1 VTRYAHLIPFLP
13 LLSFFVN
20 IAVGRRLPRK
30 GDWVSLATIWTT
42 LAMSIGI
49 FYEVFSAYDPNF
61 RYHVVIPWMSVGDR
75 ALFQTGILIDN
86 VTAIMLVVVT
96 GVSSLVHLFSVGY
109 MHGDPRYNRFFAYL
123 SIFSFSM
130 LGLVLSESLLFI
142 YIFWELVGLSSYLLI
157 GFWFEK
163 KSAADAC
170 KKAFIV
176 NRVGDFG
183 FLIGIL
189 IIYATCGV
197 LGYDEVFRAIGDG
210 KLSGGL
216 LTLAGI
222 AVFCGAIGKSAQFPL
237 HVWLPDA
244 MEGPTPVS
252 ALIHAATMVAAG
264 VYLVGRVYPIF
275 TPDAFLFIA
284 YIGLITLFLA
294 ATIALT
300 QNDIKRVL
308 AYSTTSQLGFMIMGL
323 GVGGYTA
330 GLAHLTTHAA
340 FKACLF
346 LGSGSVIHAVHS
358 QDIREMGG
366 LRKKLP
372 ITFWTFLI
380 ATLAIAGVPG
390 FSGFFS
396 KDMILAA
403 ALEFG
408 MRNPQHL
415 IIFVG
420 ALLTAGMTAF
430 YMFRMVIMTF
440 FGEPKDH
447 HKYDHAHES
456 PPNMWVPLV
465 ILAALSFSFWF
476 KSPFVEK
483 GWFQTLVQKP
493 ASVANLPKAPAA
505 EAPHASL
512 TEAAV
517 MAPAHG
523 TVAPSRGPTQHGE
536 TKDAASSHGTSHG
549 PSARGTSAPMGQGHG
564 ASSPP
569 AEGGHGPAATAHGG
583 ESDHDAHLAHRAHSI
598 AMYSSVAVG
607 TLGIVL
613 AFGVYLYG
621 WVNPARVANSLK
633 PLYEFLLNKWYF
645 DELYEV
651 VFVNGSKAI
660 SRGLAWFD
668 LYVVDGLVNLAARL
682 GVFLSWLIGVF
693 DNKVVDGA
701 VDGVANVTI
710 ASGSALRRLQTGK
723 LYHYVFALAGGA
735 LVIFLIKAF

>member
-1 VTRYAHLIPFLP
+1 MIRYAYIIPFLP
-13 LLSFFVN
+13 LASFFIN
-20 IAVGRRLPRK
+20 IAIGKRLPRK
-30 GDWVSLATIWTT
+30 GDWLCLGTIAVA

-49 FYEVFSAYDPNF
+49 FYEVFRAYDPNF
-61 RYHVVIPWMSVGDR
+61 RYHFVFPWLTIGDR
-75 ALFQTGILIDN
+75 ALFNTGILIDN
-86 VTAIMLVVVT
+86 VTAVMLVVVT
-96 GVSSLVHLFSVGY
+96 GVSTLVHLFSIGY
-109 MHGDPRYNRFFAYL
+109 MHGDPRYSRFFAYL

-130 LGLVLSESLLFI
+130 LGLVLAESLLFI

-197 LGYDEVFRAIGDG
+197 LGYDEVFLAIGEG
-210 KLSGGL
+210 KLAGPL

-222 AVFCGAIGKSAQFPL
+222 GVFCGAIGKSAQFPL

-264 VYLVGRVYPIF
+264 VYLVGRVYPMF

-284 YIGLITLFLA
+284 YFGLITLFLT
-294 ATIALT
+294 ATIALA
-300 QNDIKRVL
+300 QNDIKKIL
-308 AYSTTSQLGFMIMGL
+308 AYSTCSQLGYMIMGL

-358 QDIREMGG
+358 QDVQEMGG

-372 ITFWTFLI
+372 ITFVTFFI

-390 FSGFFS
+390 FSGFYS

-408 MRNPQHL
+408 MKSANPLHMIL
-415 IIFVG
+415 FIG
-420 ALLTAGMTAF
+420 ALFTAGLTAF
-430 YMFRMVIMTF
+430 YMFRCVILTF
-440 FGEPKDH
+440 FGKPRDH

-456 PPNMWVPLV
+456 PANMWVPLV
-465 ILAALSFSFWF
+465 ILATLSFSFWY
-476 KSPFVEK
+476 S
-483 GWFQTLVQKP
+483 GWFGTLIQKP
-493 ASVANLPKAPAA
+493 KSVANLAAISAAAHPAPAMGHAMEPHAAAPAGA
-505 EAPHASL
+505 EHAQETSAAAPHGSAAPPAEMHGAS
-512 TEAAV
+512 TPSPAETGHGAAP
-517 MAPAHG
+517 PAHG
-523 TVAPSRGPTQHGE
+523 E
-536 TKDAASSHGTSHG
+536 AS
-549 PSARGTSAPMGQGHG
+549 
-564 ASSPP
+564 
-569 AEGGHGPAATAHGG
+569 
-583 ESDHDAHLAHRAHSI
+583 HDEHLAHLAHTY

-607 TLGIVL
+607 TLGIFL
-613 AFGVYLYG
+613 AFVVYSFG
-621 WVNPARVANSLK
+621 WINPDRVVDKVK
-633 PLYEFLLNKWYF
+633 PLHKFLQNKWYF
-645 DELYEV
+645 DELYEATV
-651 VFVNGSKAI
+651 ISGSKSI

-668 LYVVDGLVNLAARL
+668 NNVVDGLVNLTARL
-682 GVFLSWLIGVF
+682 GVFLSFLVGKF
-693 DNKVVDGA
+693 DDGVVDGA
-701 VDGVANVTI
+701 VNGVANVTI
-710 ASGSALRRLQTGK
+710 GSGSVLRRLQTGK
-723 LYHYVFALAGGA
+723 LYHYVFVLAGGA
-735 LVIFLIKAF
+735 LIIFLIKAF

>member
-1 VTRYAHLIPFLP
+1 VIRYAHIIPFLP
-13 LLSFFVN
+13 LLSFFIN
-20 IAVGRRLPRK
+20 IAVGKRLPRK
-30 GDWVSLATIWTT
+30 GDWVSLATIAAG

-49 FYEVFSAYDPNF
+49 FYEVFRAYDPNF
-61 RYHVVIPWMSVGDR
+61 KYHVVLPWIGVADR
-75 ALFQTGILIDN
+75 AVFNMGILIDN
-86 VTAIMLVVVT
+86 LTAVMLLVVT
-96 GVSSLVHLFSVGY
+96 GVSTLVHLFSIGY

-130 LGLVLSESLLFI
+130 LGLVLSESLFFI

-197 LGYDEVFRAIGDG
+197 LGYDDVFLAIGEG
-210 KLSGGL
+210 KLSGTL

-222 AVFCGAIGKSAQFPL
+222 GVFAGAIGKSAQFPL

-275 TPDAFLFIA
+275 TPDAFLVIA
-284 YIGLITLFLA
+284 YIGLITLMIT

-300 QNDIKRVL
+300 ARDIKKVL
-308 AYSTTSQLGFMIMGL
+308 AYSTCSQLGFMVMGL
-323 GVGGYTA
+323 GVGGFTA

-346 LGSGSVIHAVHS
+346 LGSGSVIHAVHT
-358 QDIREMGG
+358 QDIFEMGG
-366 LRKKLP
+366 LRKKMP

-396 KDMILAA
+396 KDMILGE
-403 ALEFG
+403 ALAFG

-415 IIFVG
+415 GIFIG
-420 ALLTAGMTAF
+420 ALLTAGLTAF
-430 YMFRMVIMTF
+430 YMFRLVILTF
-440 FGEPKDH
+440 FGHPRDH

-456 PPNMWVPLV
+456 PANMWVPLAV
-465 ILAALSFSFWF
+465 LATLSFSFWF
-476 KSPFVEK
+476 QNPISGKS
-483 GWFQTLVQKP
+483 WFKDLVPKP
-493 ASVANLPKAPAA
+493 VSAIRAPAA
-505 EAPHASL
+505 
-512 TEAAV
+512 
-517 MAPAHG
+517 APAHG
-523 TVAPSRGPTQHGE
+523 AAEAETVPVHVAAPGP
-536 TKDAASSHGTSHG
+536 SHGGLAARAPDPAEHG
-549 PSARGTSAPMGQGHG
+549 AAPGTAKGHSAPVQGHG
-564 ASSPP
+564 AV
-569 AEGGHGPAATAHGG
+569 AES
-583 ESDHDAHLAHRAHSI
+583 EHDAHITHVAHRT
-598 AMYSSVAVG
+598 AMYLSILIAG
-607 TLGIVL
+607 LGIFF
-613 AFGVYLYG
+613 AFGVYMFG
-621 WVNPARVANSLK
+621 WVNPDRVAAALAPVHS
-633 PLYEFLLNKWYF
+633 FLVNKWYF
-645 DELYEV
+645 DELYEATV
-651 VFVNGSKAI
+651 IGGSKAL

-668 LYVVDGLVNLAARL
+668 MHVVDGLVNLSAQL
-682 GVFLSWLIGVF
+682 GVFVSFLIGKF
-693 DNKVVDGA
+693 DNYVVDGA
-701 VDGVANVTI
+701 VNGLASATTG
-710 ASGSALRRLQTGK
+710 SGSILRRLQTGK
-723 LYHYVFALAGGA
+723 LYHYVFVLVGGA
-735 LVIFLIKAF
+735 VVIFLIKAF

>member
-1 VTRYAHLIPFLP
+1 VIRYAHLIPFLP

-275 TPDAFLFIA
+275 TPDAFLVIS

-415 IIFVG
+415 IIFFG

-483 GWFQTLVQKP
+483 GWFQTLVVKP
-493 ASVANLPKAPAA
+493 ASVANLPKAPAG
-505 EAPHASL
+505 E
-512 TEAAV
+512 
-517 MAPAHG
+517 PAHAEEHG
-523 TVAPSRGPTQHGE
+523 ASRGPS
-536 TKDAASSHGTSHG
+536 AHGTSHG
-549 PSARGTSAPMGQGHG
+549 PSARGTSAPMEEGHG
-564 ASSPP
+564 ASSAPT
-569 AEGGHGPAATAHGG
+569 EGGHGAGAAAHGG
-583 ESDHDAHLAHRAHSI
+583 EAAHDAHIAHTAHAY

-613 AFGVYLYG
+613 AFGVYLFG
-621 WVNPARVANSLK
+621 WVDPARVANSLK
-633 PLYEFLLNKWYF
+633 PLYNFLLNKWYF
-645 DELYEV
+645 DELYEATV
-651 VFVNGSKAI
+651 ISGSKAV

-682 GVFLSWLIGVF
+682 GVFLSWLVGIF

-701 VDGVANVTI
+701 VDGVATVTI
-710 ASGSALRRLQTGK
+710 ASGSVLRRLQTGK

-735 LVIFLIKAF
+735 LMIFLIKAF

>member
-1 VTRYAHLIPFLP
+1 
-13 LLSFFVN
+13 
-20 IAVGRRLPRK
+20 
-30 GDWVSLATIWTT
+30 
-42 LAMSIGI
+42 
-49 FYEVFSAYDPNF
+49 
-61 RYHVVIPWMSVGDR
+61 
-75 ALFQTGILIDN
+75 
-86 VTAIMLVVVT
+86 
-96 GVSSLVHLFSVGY
+96 
-109 MHGDPRYNRFFAYL
+109 
-123 SIFSFSM
+123 
-130 LGLVLSESLLFI
+130 
-142 YIFWELVGLSSYLLI
+142 
-157 GFWFEK
+157 
-163 KSAADAC
+163 
-170 KKAFIV
+170 
-176 NRVGDFG
+176 
-183 FLIGIL
+183 
-189 IIYATCGV
+189 
-197 LGYDEVFRAIGDG
+197 
-210 KLSGGL
+210 
-216 LTLAGI
+216 
-222 AVFCGAIGKSAQFPL
+222 
-237 HVWLPDA
+237 
-244 MEGPTPVS
+244 
-252 ALIHAATMVAAG
+252 
-264 VYLVGRVYPIF
+264 
-275 TPDAFLFIA
+275 
-284 YIGLITLFLA
+284 
-294 ATIALT
+294 
-300 QNDIKRVL
+300 
-308 AYSTTSQLGFMIMGL
+308 
-323 GVGGYTA
+323 
-330 GLAHLTTHAA
+330 
-340 FKACLF
+340 
-346 LGSGSVIHAVHS
+346 
-358 QDIREMGG
+358 
-366 LRKKLP
+366 
-372 ITFWTFLI
+372 
-380 ATLAIAGVPG
+380 VPG

-415 IIFVG
+415 IIFFG

-465 ILAALSFSFWF
+465 ILATLSFSFWF

-517 MAPAHG
+517 MAPEAHG
-523 TVAPSRGPTQHGE
+523 TVAPSRGSSQHGE
-536 TKDAASSHGTSHG
+536 MKEAASSHGTSPLGTSPATVASPHEARKDE
-549 PSARGTSAPMGQGHG
+549 ARGTATHG
-564 ASSPP
+564 AV
-569 AEGGHGPAATAHGG
+569 AHDA
-583 ESDHDAHLAHRAHSI
+583 SHDAHIAHRAHSI